1 MKQFDVVLNKTDLQ
15 EDLIPF
21 FVCIQSDFIE
31 PTRSRVVI
39 PLRRPETIGPQA
51 ARLNPLFTI
60 KGTRVMLMTQ
70 EITHLPITLLGQ
82 PIDTLANQRDDII
95 AAVDMLISG
104 F

>member
-1 MKQFDVVLNKTDLQ
+1 MKQFDVVLNKTGLQ
-15 EDLIPF
+15 EELIPF
-21 FVCIQSDFIE
+21 FLCVQSDFIA

-39 PLRRPETIGPQA
+39 PLRRPEVIGPQA

-60 KGTRVMLMTQ
+60 QGMRVMLMTQ
-70 EITHLPITLLGQ
+70 EITHLPDTLLGK
-82 PIDTLANQRDDII
+82 PIGSLEAQRDDII